1 MKHNMT
7 HEERE
12 DLYHWYNE
20 AKDGKISDISVT
32 CRNSELLTLNRPKKH
47 LKTLSMG
54 SKLDSLEEQHSG
66 AGIKFIP

>member
-20 AKDGKISDISVT
+20 AKDGKISTIFVT
-32 CRNSELLTLNRPKKH
+32 CQNSLDADFTQWEPHDPVSFSTVNGISNELFC
-47 LKTLSMG
+47 
-54 SKLDSLEEQHSG
+54 SL
-66 AGIKFIP
+66 IMICL